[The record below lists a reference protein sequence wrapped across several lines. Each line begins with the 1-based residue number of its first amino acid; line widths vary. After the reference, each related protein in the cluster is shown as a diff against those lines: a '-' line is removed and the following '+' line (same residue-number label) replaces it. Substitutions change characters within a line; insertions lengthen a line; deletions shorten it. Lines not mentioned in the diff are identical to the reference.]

1 MSGFRSWKR
10 LFPNLQNAVTKRN
23 VLVGI
28 CTVCGSSVALYSM
41 RNVTGYQDS
50 ASSMLQKSLFK
61 SMVVYAAKPVE
72 PTTSIA
78 SQKQAGETTLLTREK
93 RFYDFAS
100 VEYEG
105 ELFMTPQDFLES
117 VTDDDP
123 RPRIGHLKLTEAEVE
138 KMLKR
143 TPDRKKNS
151 SRFFRDLH
159 NLGLISYTEYL
170 FFLCILTKPN
180 AGFNIAFNMFDAD
193 GNQRVDKKEFMVLGE
208 IFRKST
214 ENISSVDQ
222 ESVFQPKDFVSVE
235 QSSEPSVGHFLWQRT
250 TKYEKKGQ
258 TMGEL
263 RRAIK
268 EGEVKHKDTSLLIH
282 LFGKNGQNDLR
293 YEDFC
298 RFMENLQTEVLE
310 IEFLAYSRGMV
321 TISEVDFAR
330 MVLKYTDVVNTEEY
344 IENVTKR
351 IPEEKGI
358 TFEDFRS
365 FFLFLNNLED
375 FAIAMQMY
383 TLTGRSIGQAEFK
396 RAVKVSTGH
405 ELSEHLVD
413 TLFQLFDKDGD
424 NRLSQTEFIGV
435 MKDRIHRGFR
445 ANNSAYNGW
454 PGFQKCIRA
463 TLRQSKA

>member
-222 ESVFQPKDFVSVE
+222 E
-235 QSSEPSVGHFLWQRT
+235 
-250 TKYEKKGQ
+250 
-258 TMGEL
+258 
-263 RRAIK
+263 AIK

-445 ANNSAYNGW
+445 RHGLQRQYIGLEGYARCVSKHLRA
-454 PGFQKCIRA
+454 FIRQLA
-463 TLRQSKA
+463 THSQPNRNF